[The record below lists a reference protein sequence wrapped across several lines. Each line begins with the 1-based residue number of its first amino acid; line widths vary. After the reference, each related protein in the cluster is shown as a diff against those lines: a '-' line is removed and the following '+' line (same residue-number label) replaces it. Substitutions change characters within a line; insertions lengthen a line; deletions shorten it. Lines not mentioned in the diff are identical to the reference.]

1 MNRYI
6 HIYIAL
12 ACILSLYS
20 CKPSTD
26 KSTDKTEETEEH
38 NHEHG
43 ENVIELSLDKAVA
56 AGVKWDTISLQ
67 PFNSVIKT
75 GGQIL
80 VAQGDESAVVA
91 SVAGIARLPKNLVE
105 GTAVQKGQNV
115 AALSSKYL
123 QDGDPV
129 LRARISYFT
138 AKEEY
143 DRVLPLA
150 EKQIVTLKEF
160 SKIKQEYENAKLS
173 YEAISKNYSEKGQQI
188 KSPLTGFVKSILV
201 NEGDFVGIGQT
212 LRTITQNQRLYLK
225 AEVSERYYSQL
236 KDINTAHFKSPYKES
251 VYKLADLGGEVVSY
265 GKSPATNEYL
275 IPITFA
281 FNNVGDIVPGSFVE
295 VFLLSKTY
303 QNSICLPFS
312 AITEEQGLF
321 FVYKKVCEAEYE
333 KIEVKLGEDNGEIIQ
348 ILSGIEPGD
357 VIVTHGAQQIK
368 LASASSSI
376 PAHTHEH

>member
-26 KSTDKTEETEEH
+26 KSTAKTEETEEH
-38 NHEHG
+38 DHEHG
-43 ENVIELSLDKAVA
+43 ENVIELSLDKALA

-105 GTAVQKGQNV
+105 GTAVQKDQNV

-138 AKEEY
+138 AKKEY

-173 YEAISKNYSEKGQQI
+173 YEAISKNYSENGQQI

-212 LRTITQNQRLYLK
+212 LMTITQNKRLYLK

>member
-138 AKEEY
+138 AKKEY

-212 LRTITQNQRLYLK
+212 LMTITQNQRLYLK

>member
-138 AKEEY
+138 AKKEY

-150 EKQIVTLKEF
+150 EKQIVT
-160 SKIKQEYENAKLS
+160 
-173 YEAISKNYSEKGQQI
+173 
-188 KSPLTGFVKSILV
+188 
-201 NEGDFVGIGQT
+201 
-212 LRTITQNQRLYLK
+212 
-225 AEVSERYYSQL
+225 
-236 KDINTAHFKSPYKES
+236 
-251 VYKLADLGGEVVSY
+251 
-265 GKSPATNEYL
+265 
-275 IPITFA
+275 
-281 FNNVGDIVPGSFVE
+281 
-295 VFLLSKTY
+295 
-303 QNSICLPFS
+303 
-312 AITEEQGLF
+312 
-321 FVYKKVCEAEYE
+321 
-333 KIEVKLGEDNGEIIQ
+333 
-348 ILSGIEPGD
+348 
-357 VIVTHGAQQIK
+357 VIV
-368 LASASSSI
+368 LCNF
-376 PAHTHEH
+376 

>member
-138 AKEEY
+138 AKKEY

-212 LRTITQNQRLYLK
+212 LMTITQNKRLYLK

>member
-1 MNRYI
+1 MNKYL
-6 HIYIAL
+6 YIAL
-12 ACILSLYS
+12 VATFALYS
-20 CKPSTD
+20 CKSKTD
-26 KSTDKTEETEEH
+26 TNKDHTEEADEH
-38 NHEHG
+38 DHEHG
-43 ENVIELSLDKAVA
+43 ENIVELSQEKAIA
-56 AGVKWDTISLQ
+56 AGVKWSTITPQ

-80 VAQGDESAVVA
+80 AAQGDESAVVA
-91 SVAGIARLPKNLVE
+91 SVAGVVSLPANLVE
-105 GTAVQKGQNV
+105 GLAVQKGQNL
-115 AALSSKYL
+115 AALSSKHL

-129 LRARISYFT
+129 LRARINYYT
-138 AKEEY
+138 AKKEY

-150 EKQIVTLKEF
+150 ENQIVTLKEF
-160 SKIKQEYENAKLS
+160 SKIKQDYENAKLS
-173 YEAISKNYSEKGQQI
+173 YEAISKSYSDKGQQI

-212 LRTITQNQRLYLK
+212 LMTITQNKRLYLK
-225 AEVSERYYSQL
+225 AEVSERYFNQL
-236 KDINTAHFKSPYKES
+236 KDINTAYFKSPYKES
-251 VYKLADLGGEVVSY
+251 VYKLADLGGELVSY
-265 GKSPATNEYL
+265 GKSPAENEYL

-281 FNNVGDIVPGSFVE
+281 FNNVGDVVPGSFVE

-303 QNSICLPFS
+303 ENGISLPFS

-333 KIEVKLGEDNGEIIQ
+333 KLEVKLGEDNGEMIQ
-348 ILSGIEPGD
+348 ILSGVQPGD

>member
-212 LRTITQNQRLYLK
+212 LMTITQNQRLYLK